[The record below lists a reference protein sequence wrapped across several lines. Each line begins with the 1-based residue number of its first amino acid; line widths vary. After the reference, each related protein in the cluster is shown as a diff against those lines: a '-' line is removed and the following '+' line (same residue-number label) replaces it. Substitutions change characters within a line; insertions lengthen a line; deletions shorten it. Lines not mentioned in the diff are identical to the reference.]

1 MATTEPNG
9 VTVTPTVAKV
19 LHAFLDDPTAQ
30 RYGFEL
36 MEMTGL
42 ASGSLYPVL
51 ARLETA
57 KWVLSEKEAIDPA
70 EKGRPARRYYRITAE
85 GVHHGADA
93 LAAMRNAFRAPKQNS
108 ALKQLREAGRT
119 LRPSGGTA

>member
-1 MATTEPNG
+1 MATIEPNG

-36 MEMTGL
+36 MQMTGL

-51 ARLETA
+51 ARLETV
-57 KWVLSEKEAIDPA
+57 KWVLSEKETIDPTS
-70 EKGRPARRYYRITAE
+70 EGRPARRYYRITAE
-85 GVHHGADA
+85 GVHRGADA
-93 LAAMRNAFRAPKQNS
+93 LAAMRNVFRAPIPS
-108 ALKQLREAGRT
+108 SPLEQLREASRR
-119 LRPSGGTA
+119 LRPSGGSA